1 MKILNGL
8 QDWERLTVADA
19 LESVSFE
26 KGDCIG
32 KLNILFPLQLQTSA
46 NRISTDT
53 VQNFLYFKISRI
65 LAQIHL

>member
-32 KLNILFPLQLQTSA
+32 KLDLFYWLQ
-46 NRISTDT
+46 
-53 VQNFLYFKISRI
+53 F
-65 LAQIHL
+65 

>member
-32 KLNILFPLQLQTSA
+32 KLHKYFILGPIRLDHRPTGIRELWTPESGA
-46 NRISTDT
+46 L
-53 VQNFLYFKISRI
+53 LYTKV
-65 LAQIHL
+65 

>member
-1 MKILNGL
+1 MKILNSL

-32 KLNILFPLQLQTSA
+32 KLFKLV
-46 NRISTDT
+46 ISSRNTRT
-53 VQNFLYFKISRI
+53 VQPADQNRENLRSVYTW
-65 LAQIHL
+65 A

>member
-32 KLNILFPLQLQTSA
+32 ELNIFYPLQL
-46 NRISTDT
+46 
-53 VQNFLYFKISRI
+53 
-65 LAQIHL
+65 

>member
-1 MKILNGL
+1 MKILNSL

-32 KLNILFPLQLQTSA
+32 KLLKLV
-46 NRISTDT
+46 ISSRNTRT
-53 VQNFLYFKISRI
+53 VQPADQNRENYRSCIPRLDSN
-65 LAQIHL
+65 